1 MASFTHV
8 AQDIS
13 PQYGRV
19 TKITIRVCVTDCT
32 GTVYITDMLL
42 QGGSIA
48 SIGLASSMKLNT
60 TVAPFI
66 LRGVSLLGVDS
77 GYIREPYRSGVWQ
90 RLAGDLRPPHLAAM
104 TRRVAF
110 AELPAMFD
118 EFIGG
123 RIKGRVVVEVGG
135 A

>member
-8 AQDIS
+8 AQDVS

-48 SIGLASSMKLNT
+48 TGWVGHVSEIQWTDKCRSLHALQRQLQKSRISAS
-60 TVAPFI
+60 
-66 LRGVSLLGVDS
+66 
-77 GYIREPYRSGVWQ
+77 
-90 RLAGDLRPPHLAAM
+90 
-104 TRRVAF
+104 
-110 AELPAMFD
+110 
-118 EFIGG
+118 
-123 RIKGRVVVEVGG
+123 
-135 A
+135 

>member
-1 MASFTHV
+1 
-8 AQDIS
+8 
-13 PQYGRV
+13 
-19 TKITIRVCVTDCT
+19 
-32 GTVYITDMLL
+32 
-42 QGGSIA
+42 
-48 SIGLASSMKLNT
+48 
-60 TVAPFI
+60 
-66 LRGVSLLGVDS
+66 
-77 GYIREPYRSGVWQ
+77 
-90 RLAGDLRPPHLAAM
+90 M